1 MPLPLPLR
9 LAARELRGGLR
20 GFRIFLACLAIGVA
34 AIAGVGSLS
43 HALQQS
49 LRDNARILL
58 GGDVEL
64 RVTGRPLDAAIVADV
79 GRRSERL
86 ARLAEMRAMAYG
98 AGGDRRT
105 LVELKGVPE
114 AYPLYGEI
122 ELAPAIALGDALAPR
137 RGRFG
142 AAVGSSLL
150 ARLGLAVGDTLRI
163 GAQAFEIRATI
174 ANEPDRLA
182 NAFTLGPRVMVDEA
196 GLRATGLVREG
207 SLIRYKYR
215 VRLAPGSDARAWGAA
230 VADAYPGQSWRIRD
244 SGGASPG
251 VQRFVERFAA
261 FLTLVGVGALLI
273 GGIGVGNAIGNFL
286 AGKTGTIAV
295 LKCLGAGGR
304 LIFATYLTQI
314 MALATMGIALG
325 VALGAAAPWL
335 ANLALADRLPI
346 PAAVGFYW
354 QPALLA
360 AAFGWLTALVF
371 ALWPLATAREVP
383 AAGLFRDVVQPARR
397 WPRPVHLAAIA
408 MAAGALAALA
418 VFGAGQ
424 PMLSRWFVLGALG
437 ALLAFRVLAWS
448 IVRLV
453 RAAGRARDPTLRL
466 ALANIGR
473 PGAPTGAVVMS
484 LGAGLT
490 VLVAVALIQSNLTR
504 QVTER
509 IAADAPAFFFVDIQ
523 PGQGAAF
530 AETVRAVAGAG
541 AVEQVPMLRGR
552 LTRVNGTPVAELT
565 PHPDAAW
572 VTRSEIGFTY
582 AGPMPEGTDVRAG
595 AWWPADYGGPALVSL
610 DFDVARGLGVEVGDT
625 MTYSI
630 LGREVTARI
639 GNLRK
644 TDWMNLGINF
654 VTVFA
659 PGTLENAPQSLLAT
673 ARAAPESE
681 DALFRAVTDR
691 FPNISPIRVRAVSE
705 RIAALLRQIGAG
717 VQAAAAVALASGVL
731 VLAGAVAA
739 GHRRRVYD
747 AVVLKVLGATR
758 SLLLRAFLL
767 EYLLLGLA
775 TAAIAVAVGSV
786 AAWIVVTEIMRA
798 EWAFLPGTAAATVV
812 GGTLLTAVLGFAGT
826 WLALGQKPAPV
837 LRTE

>member
-1 MPLPLPLR
+1 M
-9 LAARELRGGLR
+9 
-20 GFRIFLACLAIGVA
+20 
-34 AIAGVGSLS
+34 
-43 HALQQS
+43 
-49 LRDNARILL
+49 
-58 GGDVEL
+58 
-64 RVTGRPLDAAIVADV
+64 
-79 GRRSERL
+79 
-86 ARLAEMRAMAYG
+86 
-98 AGGDRRT
+98 
-105 LVELKGVPE
+105 
-114 AYPLYGEI
+114 
-122 ELAPAIALGDALAPR
+122 
-137 RGRFG
+137 
-142 AAVGSSLL
+142 
-150 ARLGLAVGDTLRI
+150 
-163 GAQAFEIRATI
+163 
-174 ANEPDRLA
+174 
-182 NAFTLGPRVMVDEA
+182 
-196 GLRATGLVREG
+196 
-207 SLIRYKYR
+207 
-215 VRLAPGSDARAWGAA
+215 
-230 VADAYPGQSWRIRD
+230 
-244 SGGASPG
+244 
-251 VQRFVERFAA
+251 
-261 FLTLVGVGALLI
+261 
-273 GGIGVGNAIGNFL
+273 
-286 AGKTGTIAV
+286 
-295 LKCLGAGGR
+295 
-304 LIFATYLTQI
+304 
-314 MALATMGIALG
+314 
-325 VALGAAAPWL
+325 
-335 ANLALADRLPI
+335 
-346 PAAVGFYW
+346 
-354 QPALLA
+354 
-360 AAFGWLTALVF
+360 
-371 ALWPLATAREVP
+371 
-383 AAGLFRDVVQPARR
+383 
-397 WPRPVHLAAIA
+397 
-408 MAAGALAALA
+408 
-418 VFGAGQ
+418 
-424 PMLSRWFVLGALG
+424 LGALG

-473 PGAPTGAVVMS
+473 PGAPTGAVVVS

-523 PGQGAAF
+523 PGQGPAF
-530 AETVRAVAGAG
+530 AETVRGVAGAG
-541 AVEQVPMLRGR
+541 GVEQVPMLRGR

-582 AGPMPEGTDVRAG
+582 AGPMPEGTDLRAG

-610 DFDVARGLGVEVGDT
+610 DFDVARGLGVAVGDT

-659 PGTLENAPQSLLAT
+659 PGALENAPQSLLAT
-673 ARAAPESE
+673 ARATPEAE

-775 TAAIAVAVGSV
+775 TGAIAVAVGSV

-826 WLALGQKPAPV
+826 WLALGQRPAPV

>member
-1 MPLPLPLR
+1 MPLPLR

-43 HALQQS
+43 QALQQS

-64 RVTGRPLDAAIVADV
+64 RVTGRPLDAAIAADI

-98 AGGDRRT
+98 ADGDRRT
-105 LVELKGVPE
+105 LVELKGVPG

-122 ELAPAIALGDALAPR
+122 ELAPAVALDDALALR

-142 AAVGSSLL
+142 AAVDSSLL
-150 ARLGLAVGDTLRI
+150 ARLDLAIGDTLRI
-163 GAQAFEIRATI
+163 GAQEFEIRATI
-174 ANEPDRLA
+174 AKEPDRLA

-215 VRLAPGSDARAWGAA
+215 VRLAPGSDASAWGAA

-261 FLTLVGVGALLI
+261 FLTLVGVAALLI
-273 GGIGVGNAIGNFL
+273 GGIGVGNAIGNFV

-346 PAAVGFYW
+346 PAAAGFYW

-397 WPRPVHLAAIA
+397 WPRPVHLAI
-408 MAAGALAALA
+408 AAGALAALA

-424 PMLSRWFVLGALG
+424 PLLSRWFVLGAVA

-466 ALANIGR
+466 ALANVGR
-473 PGAPTGAVVMS
+473 PGAPTGAVVVS

-530 AETVRAVAGAG
+530 AETVRAVKGAG
-541 AVEQVPMLRGR
+541 AVELVPMLRGR

-582 AGPMPEGTDVRAG
+582 AGPMPEGTDLRSG

-610 DFDVARGLGVEVGDT
+610 DFDVARGLGVEVGDS

-644 TDWMNLGINF
+644 TDWMDLGINF

-673 ARAAPESE
+673 ARATPEAE

-691 FPNISPIRVRAVSE
+691 FPNISPIRVRSVSE
-705 RIAALLRQIGAG
+705 RIAGLLRQIGAG
-717 VQAAAAVALASGVL
+717 VQAAATVALASGVL

-758 SLLLRAFLL
+758 AALLRAFLL